1 MQEEH
6 ASKTWGSASKDSWG
20 SSTSGGSKT
29 WGSSSKDSNSWG
41 SSSKDSNWGKGKY
54 EGAFTYG
61 VTSDY
66 GNGSTG
72 YGSMTHAGTF
82 TGAGGKGSDDTE
94 FNIAGTMKNNNSKR
108 SRESNSNWS
117 SSGSSSGSKET
128 WESSSGSSSSK
139 DSWASS
145 NSKDTWASLASRD
158 GWAAAAT
165 KEPDKV
171 VTNTWYNSAQVE
183 TFTGGS
189 QFNPQTINGF
199 PGTIAAGK
207 FSWYDISP
215 LLVYEF
221 STKTIT
227 GMLRILLLSRRD
239 LTWYNF
245 RSKRSTAAAEKPKVV
260 VFKEFQPK
268 VTFFKR
274 IFLVLGLWMGVGM
287 GGKFVTSTNT
297 STNSSTNGKSNGA
310 KRIK

>member
-1 MQEEH
+1 MHEEH
-6 ASKTWGSASKDSWG
+6 ASKTWGSASTDSTWG
-20 SSTSGGSKT
+20 SSTSGSKT

-54 EGAFTYG
+54 EGAFTNG

-66 GNGSTG
+66 GNGSSG
-72 YGSMTHAGTF
+72 FGSMTNAGTF

-94 FNIAGTMKNNNSKR
+94 FNIGGTMKNNNSKR
-108 SRESNSNWS
+108 SSRESNSNWS
-117 SSGSSSGSKET
+117 SSGSSSASKET
-128 WESSSGSSSSK
+128 WKSSSGSSSSK

-165 KEPDKV
+165 KEPNKV

-199 PGTIAAGK
+199 TGTIAAGK
-207 FSWYDISP
+207 FSWYDISS

-221 STKTIT
+221 FTKTIN

-239 LTWYNF
+239 LT
-245 RSKRSTAAAEKPKVV
+245 
-260 VFKEFQPK
+260 
-268 VTFFKR
+268 
-274 IFLVLGLWMGVGM
+274 
-287 GGKFVTSTNT
+287 
-297 STNSSTNGKSNGA
+297 
-310 KRIK
+310 